1 MIRTAFA
8 LLALATL
15 AKNDVSGRFRLAD
28 ACSGIV
34 RAFTDN
40 VAESALNALR
50 PWCPFARRGMHSRC
64 RELGRIFFAMS
75 YGRQRRKNESPTTLP
90 PRQIRPLPKGL

>member
-15 AKNDVSGRFRLAD
+15 AKNDASGRFRLAD
-28 ACSGIV
+28 ACSGNCAPSQTMS
-34 RAFTDN
+34 RNLT
-40 VAESALNALR
+40 LNALR

-64 RELGRIFFAMS
+64 RELDRIFFAMS

-90 PRQIRPLPKGL
+90 PRQIRPLPEGL